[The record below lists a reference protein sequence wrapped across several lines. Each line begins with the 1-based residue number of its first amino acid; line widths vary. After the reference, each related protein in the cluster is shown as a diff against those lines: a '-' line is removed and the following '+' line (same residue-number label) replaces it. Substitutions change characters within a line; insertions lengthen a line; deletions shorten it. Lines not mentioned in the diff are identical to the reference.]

1 MKKYDQ
7 EFKDE
12 AVSLALSSDRPL
24 TSLKDFY
31 SIYFCLVTLI

>member
-12 AVSLALSSDRPL
+12 AVSLALSSDRSL
-24 TSLKDFY
+24 TEIALDLGVNYKTF
-31 SIYFCLVTLI
+31 VN